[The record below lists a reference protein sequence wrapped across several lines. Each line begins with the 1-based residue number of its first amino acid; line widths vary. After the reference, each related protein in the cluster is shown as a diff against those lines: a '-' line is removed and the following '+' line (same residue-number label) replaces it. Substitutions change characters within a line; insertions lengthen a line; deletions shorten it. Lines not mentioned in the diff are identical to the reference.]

1 MMLYNMIVY
10 NRLNNV
16 EIVEVASCCCAALI
30 IMSFERNRRLY
41 PEVGIAEREISARYL
56 TR

>member
-1 MMLYNMIVY
+1 MMLYKIVY

-16 EIVEVASCCCAALI
+16 EIVEAASCRCAALI
-30 IMSFERNRRLY
+30 IMSFERNRRLH
-41 PEVGIAEREISARYL
+41 PEVGITEREISARYL